1 MKRTKKAKP
10 KKKSICKSNIS
21 NTIKKRAKK
30 TEERIKEKKRLF
42 LERHP
47 HNACNVSTTCKD
59 LNISRFTFYNWR
71 KADKSFDKKCN
82 EVEEIMIDRAESRL
96 MECIDDH
103 NIAAIIFFLCN
114 KGKKRGWQHVQKIEH
129 STDPE
134 NPPTIIVKADMSGYP
149 DSKEEATDK
158 K

>member
-1 MKRTKKAKP
+1 MAKSTKRKTR
-10 KKKSICKSNIS
+10 KSTRKSNKS

-47 HNACNVSTTCKD
+47 HNACNVSATCKD
-59 LNISRFTFYNWR
+59 LSISRFTFYNWR
-71 KADKSFDKKCN
+71 KSDKSFDKKCK

-96 MECIDDH
+96 MECIDSH

-129 STDPE
+129 GSDPDNPFTITVKGDISHYPKSTQ
-134 NPPTIIVKADMSGYP
+134 
-149 DSKEEATDK
+149 EEESEQ
-158 K
+158 

>member
-1 MKRTKKAKP
+1 MAKLKKRKTRI
-10 KKKSICKSNIS
+10 STRKSNKS

-30 TEERIKEKKRLF
+30 IEERIKEKKRLF

-47 HNACNVSTTCKD
+47 RNACNVSTTCKD
-59 LNISRFTFYNWR
+59 LSISRFTFYNWR
-71 KADKSFDKKCN
+71 KGDKSFDKKCK
-82 EVEEIMIDRAESRL
+82 EVEEIMIDRTESRL
-96 MECIDDH
+96 MECIDAH

-129 STDPE
+129 STDPD
-134 NPPTIIVKADMSGYP
+134 NPPTIIVKADMSGFP
-149 DSKEEATDK
+149 DSKEEAQDK